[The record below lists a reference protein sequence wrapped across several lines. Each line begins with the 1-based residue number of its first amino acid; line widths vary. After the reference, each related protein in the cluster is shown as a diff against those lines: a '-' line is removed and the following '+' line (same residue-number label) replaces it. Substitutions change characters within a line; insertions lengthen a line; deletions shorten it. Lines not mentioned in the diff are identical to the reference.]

1 MGYVDT
7 QNAWFKTPMIFIG
20 VVAVVF
26 FIGYG
31 LGINTNPSESERV
44 ENLERTLF
52 DSQGNQRVV
61 ESVSIVKDNS
71 THGHLKIEP
80 SVGIGTIREIWV
92 YKAVESQMPIQENNI
107 SQQEPVTQLPIPF
120 LGPIFLLEES
130 FAPSPFTKVTSTFPV
145 QIAEEDAFYVLIRF
159 SDKDVEYVETFFV
172 RQE

>member
-92 YKAVESQMPIQENNI
+92 YKAI
-107 SQQEPVTQLPIPF
+107 STSLDLQNDDNVSVAAEQLSIPS

-145 QIAEEDAFYVLIRF
+145 EIAEEDAFYVLIRF